1 MSLPEMMK
9 KLGRGTTWG
18 QSSDFGDKAKM
29 SFKKEECEVKKKWN
43 KRKKEKEMKRKREAR
58 LTKKIDLGICCV
70 IGETRLHK
78 HIL

>member
-29 SFKKEECEVKKKWN
+29 SFKKEECEVKKNGIKERK
-43 KRKKEKEMKRKREAR
+43 KRK
-58 LTKKIDLGICCV
+58 
-70 IGETRLHK
+70 
-78 HIL
+78 